1 MARDK
6 LPAAKLR
13 PSATGASQTP
23 TSAPGLSTGT
33 RAPPSAVPPPRPP
46 SAGASGS
53 RPPLAAPPARA
64 ASAPAPPVKA
74 PSSPPAARVSSP
86 PAPAQSAAA
95 ASRARGRP
103 RGPFTQHRRLDALR
117 ALLQRHPKGLTIYEL
132 ARELDVTPRSM
143 RRYLAEVRRE
153 MEITPTQ
160 SRPGGERVWRLAP
173 GELGRRVE
181 VRRTQAY
188 ALLAAQRLFEP
199 MKGSTLYEEIDM
211 VAQKLLGVARRPGRG
226 PNAGVAD
233 ARLEERFLYLPFAPK
248 DYSSRTEELDAL
260 FQAVADLRPL
270 KCRYRRAKDGREE
283 RITIHP
289 YAMVLYKDSI
299 YCVGLHVGRGDI
311 RTFLLDRM
319 RDAESATIERFTLP
333 DDFSIEDH
341 FQGQFGIFRGGQPKN
356 VVVDF
361 DPKVAEYVR
370 TRRVHPS
377 QELSPSPERRRPPL
391 DGHRR
396 SHGGR
401 HLDPR
406 LRRDRQGRR
415 ARGARRARQERAHRR
430 PRPVHLTS
438 PSQPFPWGLPPTGSA
453 RSQSSLPPPRSP
465 QASCSVAVRPPRA
478 AGGAPVMCTP
488 RALDVYAS
496 AMRTP
501 RAVDVYASAALAS
514 AGPVCTPRPRDV
526 YASAAPAT
534 PVTPPC
540 GTRARTPCPGP

>member
-6 LPAAKLR
+6 LPAGKAKVVRSEPAAKAPVASSIRGSNAANDARSGAGRAAPEAPAPGAGSR
-13 PSATGASQTP
+13 PSP
-23 TSAPGLSTGT
+23 P
-33 RAPPSAVPPPRPP
+33 RAAQEPPPRGAAQPP
-46 SAGASGS
+46 PRDVRVAPAQETK
-53 RPPLAAPPARA
+53 APPPREPRQSLQR
-64 ASAPAPPVKA
+64 ASAPEASAAVLPA
-74 PSSPPAARVSSP
+74 RSSSSPP
-86 PAPAQSAAA
+86 PAIGS
-95 ASRARGRP
+95 SRARGRP

-132 ARELDVTPRSM
+132 ASELDVTPRSM

-153 MEITPTQ
+153 MEITPTLAK
-160 SRPGGERVWRLAP
+160 PGGERVWRLAP

-270 KCRYRRAKDGREE
+270 RCRYRRAKDGRED
-283 RITIHP
+283 RIVIHP

-299 YCVGLHVGRGDI
+299 YCVGLHVGRGEV

-319 RDAESATIERFTLP
+319 RDAECATIERFGLP

-341 FQGQFGIFRGGQPKN
+341 FQGQFGIFRGGQPQR

-361 DPKVAEYVR
+361 DPRVAEYVR

-377 QELSPSPERRRPPL
+377 QEISALPDGGVRLSMAIGDLTEVGTWILGFGETAKVIEPAELVERVRK
-391 DGHRR
+391 
-396 SHGGR
+396 
-401 HLDPR
+401 
-406 LRRDRQGRR
+406 
-415 ARGARRARQERAHRR
+415 E
-430 PRPVHLTS
+430 LT
-438 PSQPFPWGLPPTGSA
+438 G
-453 RSQSSLPPPRSP
+453 
-465 QASCSVAVRPPRA
+465 
-478 AGGAPVMCTP
+478 
-488 RALDVYAS
+488 
-496 AMRTP
+496 
-501 RAVDVYASAALAS
+501 ALAQYAVS
-514 AGPVCTPRPRDV
+514 TAPAPTPTPAPGPVISVDNRIGPP
-526 YASAAPAT
+526 AAT
-534 PVTPPC
+534 
-540 GTRARTPCPGP
+540 

>member
-6 LPAAKLR
+6 LPAGKAKVLRSEPAAPAPTTSSNRGPGPTELR
-13 PSATGASQTP
+13 PVSAPDGRPPAARGAASPAPPQRPAASVATGTPARSAASP
-23 TSAPGLSTGT
+23 APASKS
-33 RAPPSAVPPPRPP
+33 PSV
-46 SAGASGS
+46 
-53 RPPLAAPPARA
+53 PPARA
-64 ASAPAPPVKA
+64 SSSGPAPRGASLSAP
-74 PSSPPAARVSSP
+74 PPAPRPTTTAGPATGARASTPP
-86 PAPAQSAAA
+86 PAPARGTTAKSGDAPA
-95 ASRARGRP
+95 RPRGRP

-153 MEITPTQ
+153 MEITPTLAK
-160 SRPGGERVWRLAP
+160 PGGERVWRLAP

-270 KCRYRRAKDGREE
+270 RCRYRRAKDGRED
-283 RITIHP
+283 RIVIHP

-299 YCVGLHVGRGDI
+299 YCVGLHVGRGEV

-319 RDAESATIERFTLP
+319 RDAECATIERFSLP

-341 FQGQFGIFRGGQPKN
+341 FQGQFGIFRGGQPQR

-361 DPKVAEYVR
+361 DPRVAEYVR

-377 QELSPSPERRRPPL
+377 QEISPLPDGGVRLSMAIGDLTEVGTWILGFGETAKVVEPAEL
-391 DGHRR
+391 V
-396 SHGGR
+396 
-401 HLDPR
+401 
-406 LRRDRQGRR
+406 DRVKKELTGAL
-415 ARGARRARQERAHRR
+415 ARYA
-430 PRPVHLTS
+430 
-438 PSQPFPWGLPPTGSA
+438 
-453 RSQSSLPPPRSP
+453 
-465 QASCSVAVRPPRA
+465 ASEA
-478 AGGAPVMCTP
+478 
-488 RALDVYAS
+488 
-496 AMRTP
+496 
-501 RAVDVYASAALAS
+501 AALE
-514 AGPVCTPRPRDV
+514 
-526 YASAAPAT
+526 APAT
-534 PVTPPC
+534 STPEP
-540 GTRARTPCPGP
+540 ASIDAAPPGE